1 MMSVSRALLTAL
13 AVSAASVAGVVVAQA
28 NEPAP
33 ADHQQPLIEDFGY
46 PGAARILA
54 EDNVE
59 LVSGDGH
66 ILYVPCAAQPP
77 NGIGQL
83 EVHSS
88 DLSVGKNEDGVVCF
102 KVVGTYGQI
111 TLKIPDVYEIRGD
124 GFGNTAGHK
133 GTAEVVG
140 QTGER
145 RTVTLDPNGA
155 RQVGIGQPG
164 GKPETL
170 LRLDIK
176 P

>member
-1 MMSVSRALLTAL
+1 MMSVSRTLLTAL

-28 NEPAP
+28 IEPAP
-33 ADHQQPLIEDFGY
+33 ADQQQSLIEDFGY

-54 EDNVE
+54 EDKVE

-66 ILYVPCAAQPP
+66 VLYVPCAAQPP

-102 KVVGTYGQI
+102 KIIGTHGQI

-124 GFGNTAGHK
+124 GFGSTAGHK

-145 RTVTLDPNGA
+145 KTVTLDPNGA
-155 RQVGIGQPG
+155 RQVGVGQPG

-170 LRLDIK
+170 VRLDIK